1 MYNVGDKIFYPLH
14 GAGIINSIEEK
25 NILNEV
31 SKYYIIEMPGGV
43 TVMLPVD
50 KSEELGLRSIISK
63 EKAESIINN
72 FTEINPEQTDKWST
86 RFQENKDKMKTG
98 DVDQITDIYK
108 NLTLRNKVKN
118 LSTSEKKMLMN
129 AKQSL
134 ISELSFALNKSS
146 DELEKFLDDKLLT
159 FYNDNLANKND

>member
-14 GAGIINSIEEK
+14 GAGIINNIEEK

-50 KSEELGLRSIISK
+50 KTEDLGLREVVSK
-63 EKAESIINN
+63 EKAEEIVNN
-72 FTEINPEQTDKWST
+72 FTHINPEQTDKWST

-98 DVDQITDIYK
+98 NIYDITDIYK
-108 NLTLRNKVKN
+108 NLTLRNKQKN

-134 ISELSFALNKSS
+134 ISELSYSLNKPY
-146 DELEKFLDDKLLT
+146 DELEEMLDSKLDD
-159 FYNDNLANKND
+159 FYNKNLDSKD

>member
-146 DELEKFLDDKLLT
+146 DELEKLLDDKLLT

>member
-14 GAGIINSIEEK
+14 GAGVINSIEEK
-25 NILNEV
+25 NILNEI
-31 SKYYIIEMPGGV
+31 SKYYIIEMPGAV
-43 TVMLPVD
+43 TVMLPID
-50 KSEELGLRSIISK
+50 KSDELGLRSIISK
-63 EKAESIINN
+63 EKAEDIVNN

-108 NLTLRNKVKN
+108 NLTLRNKSKN

-134 ISELSFALNKSS
+134 ISELSFALDKPS
-146 DELEKFLDDKLLT
+146 DELESMLDNKLMKFYD
-159 FYNDNLANKND
+159 DNLAEDK

>member
-14 GAGIINSIEEK
+14 GAGVINNIEEK

-43 TVMLPVD
+43 TVMIPVD
-50 KSEELGLRSIISK
+50 KTEELGLREVVSK
-63 EKAESIINN
+63 EKAEEIIDN
-72 FTEINPEQTDKWST
+72 FTHINPEQTDKWST

-98 DVDQITDIYK
+98 DIYQITDIYK
-108 NLTLRNKVKN
+108 NLTLRNKHKN

-134 ISELSFALNKSS
+134 ISELSYSLDKPY
-146 DELEKFLDDKLLT
+146 DELENLLDTKLEN
-159 FYNDNLANKND
+159 FYNENLASEE

>member
-14 GAGIINSIEEK
+14 GAGVINSIEEK

>member
-14 GAGIINSIEEK
+14 GAGIINNIEEK

-50 KSEELGLRSIISK
+50 KTEDLGLREVISK
-63 EKAESIINN
+63 EKAEEIVNN
-72 FTEINPEQTDKWST
+72 FTQINPEQTDKWST

-98 DVDQITDIYK
+98 NIYDITDIYK
-108 NLTLRNKVKN
+108 NLTLRNKQKN

-134 ISELSFALNKSS
+134 ISELSYSLNKPY
-146 DELEKFLDDKLLT
+146 DELEEMLDSKLDD
-159 FYNDNLANKND
+159 FYNKNLSPKD

>member
-14 GAGIINSIEEK
+14 GAGVINSIEEK

-63 EKAESIINN
+63 EKAENIINN

>member
-14 GAGIINSIEEK
+14 GAGIINNIEEK
-25 NILNEV
+25 NILNEI

-50 KSEELGLRSIISK
+50 KTEDLGLREVISK
-63 EKAESIINN
+63 EKAEEIINN
-72 FTEINPEQTDKWST
+72 FNQINPEQTDKWST

-98 DVDQITDIYK
+98 NIYDITDIYK
-108 NLTLRNKVKN
+108 NLTLRNKQKN

-134 ISELSFALNKSS
+134 ISELSYSLNKPY
-146 DELEKFLDDKLLT
+146 DELEEMLDSKLDD
-159 FYNDNLANKND
+159 FYNKNLSPKD